1 MVVLNHRHH
10 DRYNLGDAWHSNNSP
25 IYSAQ
30 SMHQF
35 CPLVCGL
42 GVMDINVL
50 FVEFIKF
57 DLLSMFTSYLLNY
70 YARN

>member
-1 MVVLNHRHH
+1 
-10 DRYNLGDAWHSNNSP
+10 
-25 IYSAQ
+25 
-30 SMHQF
+30 
-35 CPLVCGL
+35 
-42 GVMDINVL
+42 MDINVL